1 MKFELVKDKEENK
14 YVWLKEIELE
24 QDLISAYDIKN
35 KKFLVLDEDEKD
47 YNKQEYQK
55 FIEVNIDGKDKKLGI
70 VQEIEAEKLIAVS
83 EILIK
88 VMNLYA

>member
-14 YVWLKEIELE
+14 YVWLKEVELE

-47 YNKQEYQK
+47 YNKQEYK
-55 FIEVNIDGKDKKLGI
+55 KLIEVNINGKDKKLGI

-88 VMNLYA
+88 VINLYA

>member
-14 YVWLKEIELE
+14 YVWLKEVELE

-47 YNKQEYQK
+47 YNKQEYKK
-55 FIEVNIDGKDKKLGI
+55 FIEVNINGKDKKLGI

>member
-1 MKFELVKDKEENK
+1 MKFELVKDKEKNK
-14 YVWLKEIELE
+14 YVWLKEVELE

-47 YNKQEYQK
+47 YNKQEYKK
-55 FIEVNIDGKDKKLGI
+55 FIEVNINGKDKKLGI

>member
-14 YVWLKEIELE
+14 YVWLKEVELE

-47 YNKQEYQK
+47 YNKQEYKK
-55 FIEVNIDGKDKKLGI
+55 FIEVNINGKDKKLGI

-88 VMNLYA
+88 VINLYA